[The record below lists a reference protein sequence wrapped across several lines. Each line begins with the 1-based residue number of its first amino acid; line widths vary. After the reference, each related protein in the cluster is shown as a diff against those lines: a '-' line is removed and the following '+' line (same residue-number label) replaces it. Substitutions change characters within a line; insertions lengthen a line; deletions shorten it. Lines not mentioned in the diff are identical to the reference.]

1 MKNLYLFR
9 NTLLAAAL
17 GLTTFHASAAWTV
30 NGTFCQSYSDNGQV
44 LLRVRPA
51 TIGMIENKP
60 QCNGRGAFELTGSNF
75 GVNDTVYPS
84 SVMCNSQSQY
94 QAVQTTS
101 ATRDI
106 QTIINTLKANKQVT
120 INTFG
125 SAFTFNSADF
135 SRVCTAIINQSVLA
149 LDPQAAYKRDME
161 KMGYE
166 QGQDG
171 QWRKKSKA
179 AY

>member
-1 MKNLYLFR
+1 MKNLNFVR
-9 NTLLAAAL
+9 NSLLAAIL

-30 NGTFCQSYSDNGQV
+30 NGTFCQSNSDNGQM
-44 LLRVRPA
+44 LLRIRPS

-60 QCNGRGAFELTGSNF
+60 QCNGRGAFALTSSNF
-75 GVNDTVYPS
+75 GVNDVVYPS
-84 SVMCNSQSQY
+84 SVMCNSQTQY
-94 QAVQTTS
+94 QAVQTTV

-106 QTIINTLKANKQVT
+106 QTIISTLKANKKVT
-120 INTFG
+120 VNTFG
-125 SAFTFNSADF
+125 SAFTFNTADF
-135 SRVCTAIINQSVLA
+135 ARVCAAIINQNTPA
-149 LDPQAAYKRDME
+149 LDPQAAYKQDME

-171 QWRKKSKA
+171 QWRKKSKP

>member
-1 MKNLYLFR
+1 MKNLNPLR
-9 NTLLAAAL
+9 NTLLATVL
-17 GLTTFHASAAWTV
+17 GLTTFHASAAWIV

-44 LLRVRPA
+44 LLRVKPA
-51 TIGMIENKP
+51 TIGMIENQP

-75 GVNDTVYPS
+75 SVSDAVYPS
-84 SVMCNSQSQY
+84 SVMCNNQSQY
-94 QAVQTTS
+94 RAVQTTV

-106 QTIINTLKANKQVT
+106 QNIINTLKANKQVT

-125 SAFTFNSADF
+125 SAFTFNTADF
-135 SRVCTAIINQSVLA
+135 SRACAAIINQSAPA
-149 LDPQAAYKRDME
+149 LDPQEAYKRDME

-166 QGQDG
+166 LGQDG
-171 QWRKKSKA
+171 QWRKKSKP

>member
-1 MKNLYLFR
+1 MNNLTPLR
-9 NTLLAAAL
+9 NMLLATVL

-51 TIGMIENKP
+51 TIGMIENQP

-75 GVNDTVYPS
+75 GVNDTAYPS
-84 SVMCNSQSQY
+84 SVMCNRQSQY
-94 QAVQTTS
+94 QAVQTTV
-101 ATRDI
+101 ATSDI
-106 QTIINTLKANKQVT
+106 QTIINTLKANKQIT

-125 SAFTFNSADF
+125 SVFTFNTADF
-135 SRVCTAIINQSVLA
+135 SRACAAIINQDAPA

-166 QGQDG
+166 LGQNG
-171 QWRKKSKA
+171 QWHKKSKP